1 MLLRALYVKT
11 ALLYFTLFSTE
22 SQLRF
27 LNMRDEGV
35 SKSAFSMVRAARFC
49 NLAKRSKFV
58 QDVDP
63 QVTDP

>member
-1 MLLRALYVKT
+1 
-11 ALLYFTLFSTE
+11 
-22 SQLRF
+22 
-27 LNMRDEGV
+27 MREEGV
-35 SKSAFSMVRAARFC
+35 SKSAFSMIRAARFC